1 MMKRV
6 VIHVYLR
13 YNIVNIE
20 EQLMGIAL
28 LIEDM
33 SGKST
38 SVINCTHCIPK
49 AILCSG
55 SIDIDHIRE

>member
-1 MMKRV
+1 MKGV
-6 VIHVYLR
+6 VIHIYLG
-13 YNIVNIE
+13 YNIVNIQ
-20 EQLMGIAL
+20 EQIMGIAL

-33 SGKST
+33 SGKRM

-55 SIDIDHIRE
+55 NTDIYHIRE